1 MRKAVGAQIDV
12 ANCIKDKLTVKKFES
27 ILAKYEES
35 EQQIKDRL
43 DSIFAA
49 RLALSNENEQS

>member
-49 RLALSNENEQS
+49 RLALSNID

>member
-12 ANCIKDKLTVKKFES
+12 ANCIKDRLTVKKFDS

-43 DSIFAA
+43 DSIYKLKST
-49 RLALSNENEQS
+49 RTITMVD